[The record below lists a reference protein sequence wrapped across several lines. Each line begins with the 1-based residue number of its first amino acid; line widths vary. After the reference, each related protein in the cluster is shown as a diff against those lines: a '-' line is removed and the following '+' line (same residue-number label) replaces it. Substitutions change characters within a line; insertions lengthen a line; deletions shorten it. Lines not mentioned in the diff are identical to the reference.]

1 MTRVIWM
8 TIISFFILFSSSIVR
23 HELFNSNAWDLGIFD
38 QGIYLISQ
46 GLPPISSLL
55 GFHILADHAAWI
67 LYAIAL
73 LYKIYPSVYW
83 LFFVQSVALS
93 LGALPAWYLSRQAG
107 LKANLATT
115 IAAVYLLYPLVYNA
129 NLFDFHPEVIAVP
142 ALLTAVLT
150 ARLGKTGWFCLSI
163 LLVLGCK
170 AVLSLTVAA
179 MGVWLIFFDNKR
191 RCGVIALIS
200 GIAWFIIANQAIIPL
215 FANEAA
221 QLERH
226 LYRYSYLG
234 NSFSQALQNVWQQPG
249 FILGKIFSTT
259 NLEYLLLLLS
269 PVIWGILPKGA
280 SFRGISPLVGAIP
293 CILLNILAD
302 HQSQKHLVFHY
313 SLPALPFLMVA
324 VISSLATDRA
334 WIKNQKV
341 IIVWSLV
348 GFFALAKYGFFG
360 SVYLKNLDT
369 WKASREAISLIKSQ
383 VKSEKSVFTTLN
395 IVPHLTHRKIIN
407 FPDGSQPP
415 QDLNQFD
422 YILLNPNHPKEV
434 GELTRVLINQSQ
446 KNPKCNLIYEHND
459 VYLFE
464 KSG

>member
-1 MTRVIWM
+1 MTTVIWM

-38 QGIYLISQ
+38 QAVYLISQ

-55 GFHILADHAAWI
+55 GFHILADHASGI
-67 LYAIAL
+67 LYVIAL

-93 LGALPAWYLSRQAG
+93 LGALPTWYLSRQAG
-107 LKANLATT
+107 LKENLATT
-115 IAAVYLLYPLVYNA
+115 VAAVYLLYPLVYNA

-142 ALLTAVLT
+142 ALLTAVLA
-150 ARLGKTGWFCLSI
+150 ARLGKTEWFCLCI

-179 MGVWLIFFDNKR
+179 MGMWLIFFDNKR

-200 GIAWFIIANQAIIPL
+200 GISWFIIANQGIIPF
-215 FANEAA
+215 FANESA

-234 NSFSQALQNVWQQPG
+234 NSFSQALQNVWQQPEL
-249 FILGKIFSTT
+249 ILGKIFLTT

-269 PVIWGILPKGA
+269 PVIWGISL
-280 SFRGISPLVGAIP
+280 RGMLPLVGAIP
-293 CILLNILAD
+293 CILLNVLAD
-302 HQSQKHLVFHY
+302 HQSQKHLMFHY
-313 SLPALPFLMVA
+313 SLAALPFLMVA
-324 VISSLATDRA
+324 VISSLATGRA

-348 GFFALAKYGFFG
+348 GFLALGKYGFFG
-360 SVYLKNLDT
+360 SVYLKSLDT
-369 WKASREAISLIKSQ
+369 WKASREAISL
-383 VKSEKSVFTTLN
+383 VKSEKSVFATFH
-395 IVPHLTHRKIIN
+395 IIPHLTHRKIIN
-407 FPDGSQPP
+407 FPDTSQPP
-415 QDLNQFD
+415 QDLNKFD
-422 YILLNPNHPKEV
+422 YILLNPHHPKEDK
-434 GELTRVLINQSQ
+434 ELTFNLINTLK
-446 KNPKCNLIYEHND
+446 KNPKCNLIYQYND

-464 KSG
+464 KSS